1 MLFEWDELKRQEN
14 IKERGVDFITA
25 AQIFANDLI
34 VEAVDTRK
42 DYGEIRIRALGMV
55 DDGCY
60 LVTYTWRGEH
70 RRIISAVR
78 VNDNGK
84 KRYQAIL
91 TRRT

>member
-1 MLFEWDELKRQEN
+1 MLFEWDQHKRQEN

-34 VEAVDTRK
+34 AEAVDTRK

-55 DDGCY
+55 DDDCY
-60 LVTYTWRGEH
+60 LVTYTWRGKR

-84 KRYQAIL
+84 KRYQTIL